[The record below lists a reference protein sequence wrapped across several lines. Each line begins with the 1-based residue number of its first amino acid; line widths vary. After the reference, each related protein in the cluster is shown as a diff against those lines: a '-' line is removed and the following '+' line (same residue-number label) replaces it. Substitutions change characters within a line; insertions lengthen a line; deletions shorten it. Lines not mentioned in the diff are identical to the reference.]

1 MKIKMLALLAG
12 VLALAGCGE
21 QPGSRAAGEA
31 QKTALA
37 PPAGDART
45 IRDLMDSMFDPS
57 GDFLF
62 ESVQDISDAKGVRR
76 KEPRTDAEWAAV
88 RQHLQVLIDAPD
100 LLVME
105 GRKAA
110 RPEERSA
117 NPAVENEPEEVERL
131 IAAERPEF
139 VRRAR
144 ALQDAARV
152 GMKAADARDVP
163 GLSSALLGIDK
174 ACESC
179 HLHFWYPNDH
189 RAQLAAKEEGV
200 LP

>member
-1 MKIKMLALLAG
+1 MRVGTLAFVAALAA
-12 VLALAGCGE
+12 VQAGCGKAPSAPAE
-21 QPGSRAAGEA
+21 GAAA
-31 QKTALA
+31 PAAAL
-37 PPAGDART
+37 PAGDTRT
-45 IRDLMDSMFDPS
+45 IKDLMDAQIDPS

-62 ESVQDISDAKGVRR
+62 ESVQDIADDKGVRR
-76 KEPRTDAEWAAV
+76 KEPRTEAEWAAV
-88 RQHLQVLIDAPD
+88 RQHLQVLIDAPE
-100 LLVME
+100 LLIME

-110 RPEERSA
+110 GPDDRSA
-117 NPAVENEPEEVERL
+117 NPAVENEPEEIDRL

-152 GMKAADARDVP
+152 GMKAVDAKDVP
-163 GLSSALLGIDK
+163 ALSSALLGIDK

-179 HLHFWYPNDH
+179 HLHFWYPKDQ